1 MEKNFIP
8 ALRFKSL
15 NNLFDLFLKIS
26 MRENFIKNELINFS
40 KLNNNQTILDFGC
53 GTGTLIEMILL
64 KTPKLNII
72 GLDIDQNILNIATQK
87 LKLYNPQLIKYNGV
101 NIPFS
106 DNYFDKV
113 LSSLTIHHI
122 SSGNK
127 IFIFKEIRRIMT
139 TGGKIYILDFV
150 KPADMYSKFVT
161 TILKLIEPIHDNI
174 EGKIPGLLNESGF
187 TDISQYGYYKTA
199 FGALTIYGGTK

>member
-1 MEKNFIP
+1 MEKSFIP

-26 MRENFIKNELINFS
+26 MKENFVKNELINFS

-64 KTPKLNII
+64 KTPKLNIV

-87 LKLYNPQLIKYNGV
+87 LKFYNPQLIKYNGV

-127 IFIFKEIRRIMT
+127 IFILKEIRRVMKA
-139 TGGKIYILDFV
+139 GGKIYILDFV

-161 TILKLIEPIHDNI
+161 SILKLTEPIHDNI
-174 EGKIPGLLNESGF
+174 EGKIPGMLNVSGF
-187 TDISQYGYYKTA
+187 INISQNGYYKTA
-199 FGALTIYGGTK
+199 FGALTIYSGTK